1 MRSAITLGIG
11 LLIAATAPGLHAQ
24 RDPLAS
30 SNGNSVGDQAGQTA
44 QQPAKPGTPA
54 PAKPAAQTPAK
65 PASQAPAKPAA
76 QAPATQAPAKPA
88 AQTQAKPAAQVPAKP
103 ATTAASKPAQQAAK
117 PGMPAPA
124 KPATA
129 AQVKPAAKPAGK
141 PGRKKGAAK
150 AAKAPVEKAAG
161 PAGAPKAAAESEV
174 KAARRD
180 PFESLLARTQG
191 GKGTANLPPG
201 KAGLQVS
208 TLRLDGIVRSPN
220 GMIAVVS
227 NPQSRTYFLREGD
240 HLYDGS
246 VDKITMD
253 GVSFHEEGKDA
264 FGKPM
269 ERQVNKRIYSTSS
282 GEQQ

>member
-11 LLIAATAPGLHAQ
+11 LLIATSAPGLHAQ

-30 SNGNSVGDQAGQTA
+30 SHGNSVADQAGQTA
-44 QQPAKPGTPA
+44 PQPAKPGTPSA
-54 PAKPAAQTPAK
+54 TKPGTPAPTKSAAQTPAKPASQTPVKPAAQVPAKPAAQTPAK
-65 PASQAPAKPAA
+65 QATVGSPKPAPQAAKPAA
-76 QAPATQAPAKPA
+76 ATPAK
-88 AQTQAKPAAQVPAKP
+88 
-103 ATTAASKPAQQAAK
+103 AT
-117 PGMPAPA
+117 
-124 KPATA
+124 
-129 AQVKPAAKPAGK
+129 AKPAGK
-141 PGRKKGAAK
+141 PGKKKGAAK
-150 AAKAPVEKAAG
+150 AAKPPVEKAAG
-161 PAGAPKAAAESEV
+161 GAPKPAAESEV
-174 KAARRD
+174 RAARRD
-180 PFESLLARTQG
+180 PFESLVAHTQG
-191 GKGTANLPPG
+191 GKGNPNLPPG

-208 TLRLDGIVRSPN
+208 TLRLDGIVRAPN

-240 HLYDGS
+240 HLYDSS

-264 FGKPM
+264 FGKPV